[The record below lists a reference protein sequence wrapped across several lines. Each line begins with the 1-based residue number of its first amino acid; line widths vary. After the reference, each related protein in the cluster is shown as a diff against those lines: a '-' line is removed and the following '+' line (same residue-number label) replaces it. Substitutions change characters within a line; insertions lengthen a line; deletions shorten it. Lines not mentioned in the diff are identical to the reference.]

1 MPDTQYSQFVE
12 SLSDHRVIPVVRE
25 LFSDLE
31 TPVGLY
37 RRIAHGRPGAFLLE
51 SAAGGIWSDYS
62 FIGVN
67 VFGVLWAQDS
77 IVHWKAGTLD
87 ANRAF
92 SGADL
97 ATLKPFEAI
106 SALYQNWKTPKDETL
121 PPLTGGLVGYLGWE
135 SIRQIEH
142 LDESQP
148 VEYDVP
154 TQAFSFVAD
163 LIAVNHR
170 QGTLQLIVNILN
182 DEQQDSETLWKEA
195 EQRLDALESLL
206 LTPSVPLLQRYNPNA
221 VPATRYTV
229 SKQDF
234 LSKVETAKNYI
245 RIGDA
250 FQVVV
255 SQRFEQDLHT
265 DALHVYRALR
275 ALNPSPYMYIL
286 NLFNQQGDPF
296 QVVGSSPEALIKIT
310 NGQVVSH
317 PIAGS
322 RPRGGTEREDLQLE
336 QDLLADDKEKSEH
349 LMLVDLARNDLLKVC
364 EPESV
369 QVLEFMKILRFS
381 HVMHIGST
389 VVGTLRET
397 EDPITALKAT
407 FPAGTLSGAPK
418 PRALEII
425 TELEPSTRGIYGGV
439 VGYFS
444 FSGDADLAIAI
455 RTASIFDD
463 IATVQAGGGIVADSD
478 LEAEYQESVNKAAA
492 PMRAVAIAN
501 SMENITENHRV
512 KP

>member
-1 MPDTQYSQFVE
+1 MTIDAQRALPDTDFA
-12 SLSDHRVIPVVRE
+12 SLR
-25 LFSDLE
+25 
-31 TPVGLY
+31 
-37 RRIAHGRPGAFLLE
+37 
-51 SAAGGIWSDYS
+51 
-62 FIGVN
+62 
-67 VFGVLWAQDS
+67 
-77 IVHWKAGTLD
+77 
-87 ANRAF
+87 
-92 SGADL
+92 
-97 ATLKPFEAI
+97 PFEAL
-106 SALYQNWKTPKDETL
+106 SALYQNWKTAKQDSL

-135 SIRQIEH
+135 SIREIEQ
-142 LDESQP
+142 LDTSKP
-148 VEYDVP
+148 VDYDVP

-170 QGTLQLIVNILN
+170 QGTLQLIVNVLN
-182 DEQQDSETLWKEA
+182 DQQQPAEALWQEA
-195 EQRLDALESLL
+195 QQRLDALESLL
-206 LTPSVPLLQRYNPNA
+206 LTPTEPLLQRYNPDA
-221 VPATRYTV
+221 VPQTRYTV
-229 SKQDF
+229 SKDDF
-234 LSKVETAKNYI
+234 LGKVETAKEYI

-286 NLFNQQGDPF
+286 NLFNQHDEPF
-296 QVVGSSPEALIKIT
+296 QVVGSSPEALIKIA

-322 RPRGGTEREDLQLE
+322 RPRGATEREDLQLE
-336 QDLLADDKEKSEH
+336 QDLLADLKEKSEH

-364 EPESV
+364 EPDSV

-389 VVGTLRET
+389 VVGTLRES
-397 EDPITALKAT
+397 EDPVTALKAT

-455 RTASIFDD
+455 RTASIFGKT
-463 IATVQAGGGIVADSD
+463 ATVQAGGGIVADSD

-501 SMENITENHRV
+501 SMTPLSHPKRADS
-512 KP
+512 